1 MTGKATLQII
11 DALTMQF
18 IDQKIS
24 NDQKTFNLT
33 LLLRKRIGRLT
44 FHVLLEHVSY
54 DLPGATSGSFDG
66 EERLP

>member
-24 NDQKTFNLT
+24 NDQKTFNLDIT
-33 LLLRKRIGRLT
+33 TVETHR
-44 FHVLLEHVSY
+44 
-54 DLPGATSGSFDG
+54 
-66 EERLP
+66 